1 VAEIQANAV
10 KGVLVETLGL
20 DGEADG
26 MHPGTPLFGSLP
38 ELDSMAVLEVL
49 LALEEQFGITI
60 EGDDVTGDAFET
72 LGSLTD
78 FVNEQAT
85 R

>member
-1 VAEIQANAV
+1 
-10 KGVLVETLGL
+10 
-20 DGEADG
+20 
-26 MHPGTPLFGSLP
+26 
-38 ELDSMAVLEVL
+38 VL